1 MARPRQFEEGAALN
15 AAMLC
20 FWRHGYDATSIK
32 DLSGA
37 TGLTT
42 ASLYNAFGDK
52 RALYQRA
59 FDHYVEGTIAERIRR
74 LETHPGRD
82 AIAMFF
88 REILD
93 RSLGDPEH
101 KGCLL
106 VNAAMET
113 AQHEPEFR
121 KTVGDLLIRLEAF
134 FRNRVEAGQEDGTI
148 TRSLPPATLAQ
159 HLLGSL
165 MGLRVLARAR
175 PERPLLEGVVC
186 SALALLDRR
195 DGERP

>member
-106 VNAAMET
+106 VNAAPRRIRT
-113 AQHEPEFR
+113 PVPDEPNPACGRASDE
-121 KTVGDLLIRLEAF
+121 
-134 FRNRVEAGQEDGTI
+134 RNTGCV
-148 TRSLPPATLAQ
+148 
-159 HLLGSL
+159 
-165 MGLRVLARAR
+165 
-175 PERPLLEGVVC
+175 
-186 SALALLDRR
+186 
-195 DGERP
+195 